1 MNAKEYILGLIAEGE
16 HEHQDFKFQI
26 SDAKKIARS
35 ISAFANNTGGSLLVG
50 VKDNGNVAGVRSDE
64 EIYMIE
70 EAAQMYCQP
79 PQQVRFSTYRVDGK
93 TVVKADI
100 DEAERKPVKAPD
112 ENGRFVAYFR
122 VADENIVAGSAHV
135 KAMRGNSD
143 ATLTLTEREL
153 GVITYLQEH
162 GAITVGGITR
172 LCHCSRMMAES
183 IVVSLHQMNVVAI
196 KYHNSELS
204 ITLAQ

>member
-1 MNAKEYILGLIAEGE
+1 M
-16 HEHQDFKFQI
+16 
-26 SDAKKIARS
+26 
-35 ISAFANNTGGSLLVG
+35 G

-93 TVVKADI
+93 AVVKADI
-100 DEAERKPVKAPD
+100 DEAEHKPVKAPD